1 MATHA
6 TPHHVDTA
14 VWTHHAGGGVDLVL
28 GDVGIV
34 LAGSDINRCLGM
46 QVRIANEMIRQAR
59 QIGHIHRT
67 RRRKAGIQSAVAA
80 AGHARRTAKRQAALA
95 AAMSSVPS

>member
-1 MATHA
+1 MSTRT
-6 TPHHVDTA
+6 TPHHVDTF
-14 VWTHHAGGGVDLVL
+14 VWGHSNGDGTWLVL
-28 GDVGIV
+28 GDTGIIPR
-34 LAGSDINRCLGM
+34 GSDVNRCLGM

-67 RRRKAGIQSAVAA
+67 RRRKAGIQNAVAA

-95 AAMSSVPS
+95 AAISSVPA